1 MSPEEYL
8 LWQKICVVLYRLAP
22 MPKGFPVFFRIDEV
36 EAEIAQLE
44 KQNQDLAQSPQNA
57 SDTI

>member
-1 MSPEEYL
+1 
-8 LWQKICVVLYRLAP
+8 

-44 KQNQDLAQSPQNA
+44 KQNQGLAQSPQNA